1 MNLYISDLHF
11 GHKNVILFEHRP
23 FSDVDTM
30 DHCLIQL
37 WNSRVSADDDV
48 YIVGDFCYRS
58 GRTPDWYLR
67 QLKGHKHLIIGNHD
81 KATLD
86 CENAAK
92 YLESVEKMQHVT
104 AEDKQICLCH
114 YPLAEW
120 YKSRHGSWLIYGHI
134 HGARDEVYEFMKTRE
149 RALNAG
155 ACINRSMNWCGTIK
169 HFRKRI
175 HKIVERRIYNGK
187 NREYQCIS
195 GHNEPVQKQ

>member
-11 GHKNVILFEHRP
+11 GHKNVILFDHRP

-67 QLKGHKHLIIGNHD
+67 QLNGHKHLIIGNHD

-92 YLESVEKMQHVT
+92 CNMSQ
-104 AEDKQICLCH
+104 
-114 YPLAEW
+114 
-120 YKSRHGSWLIYGHI
+120 
-134 HGARDEVYEFMKTRE
+134 MKT
-149 RALNAG
+149 
-155 ACINRSMNWCGTIK
+155 NRSACAI
-169 HFRKRI
+169 I
-175 HKIVERRIYNGK
+175 HWQNGI
-187 NREYQCIS
+187 RAVMDH
-195 GHNEPVQKQ
+195 G